1 MERPAPLRLSVW
13 SLRTADGDGGDY
25 RAFCRPAGA
34 TRLRLFEVRQH
45 AQPSH
50 PAEYAPPTK
59 GPVAQRQEQ
68 VQPKEED
75 VQDNE
80 LANLR
85 RPTRW
90 QNSEQ
95 N

>member
-1 MERPAPLRLSVW
+1 MERPAPFDSQCGRCALPMEMVVTIEPFAGQPGHTLTSVR
-13 SLRTADGDGGDY
+13 SA
-25 RAFCRPAGA
+25 AA
-34 TRLRLFEVRQH
+34 

-50 PAEYAPPTK
+50 PADMPQPTK

-85 RPTRW
+85 RPIRW

>member
-1 MERPAPLRLSVW
+1 MERPAPFDSQCGRCALPMEMVVTIEPFAGQPGLHAYVCSKCGSTRSRLI
-13 SLRTADGDGGDY
+13 
-25 RAFCRPAGA
+25 PPNMP
-34 TRLRLFEVRQH
+34 Q
-45 AQPSH
+45 
-50 PAEYAPPTK
+50 PTK

-85 RPTRW
+85 RPIRW